1 MYKEIWALIKKDLQL
16 EWRSGQAWSS
26 SVLYVFTT
34 AFVVYLTFIN
44 IPANVWNP
52 LFWIIILFTAVNA
65 VSGSFSSESGS
76 LRLYY
81 YTLVDP
87 VKLMISKVIYN
98 VLVVTILSFF
108 CFMAFSFVT
117 GNPIRHLS
125 DFLWV
130 LLAAGVGLSI
140 TLTFTAAIAAGVK
153 RKTSLLTILSFPLL
167 IPTILVVLKLSAHAI
182 GLIND
187 SSNNQDL
194 ITLFALDMLLLGL
207 GILLFPFLWK
217 D

>member
-52 LFWIIILFTAVNA
+52 IFWIIILFTAVNS
-65 VSGSFSSESGS
+65 VSGSFSSENGS

-87 VKLMISKVIYN
+87 VKLMVSKVIYN
-98 VLVVTILSFF
+98 TMVVTILSFLCYGGF
-108 CFMAFSFVT
+108 AFIT
-117 GNPIRHLS
+117 GNPVRHLGN
-125 DFLWV
+125 FLWV

-207 GILLFPFLWK
+207 GILLFPYLWK

>member
-1 MYKEIWALIKKDLQL
+1 MYKEILALIKKDLQL

-52 LFWIIILFTAVNA
+52 IFWIIILFTAVNA

-87 VKLMISKVIYN
+87 VKLMVSKVIYN
-98 VLVVTILSFF
+98 LMLVTILSFF
-108 CFMAFSFVT
+108 CFIGFAFVT
-117 GNPIRHLS
+117 GNPIRHLG
-125 DFLWV
+125 DFLLV

-167 IPTILVVLKLSAHAI
+167 IPTILVVLKLSANAI

-187 SSNNQDL
+187 SANNQDL
-194 ITLFALDMLLLGL
+194 ITLFALDLLLLGL

>member
-108 CFMAFSFVT
+108 CFLGFSFIT